1 MSHLRRLF
9 AVVALALIAAP
20 LIAAAPLFDPDE
32 GLHAA
37 IAQEMAQRGDYVTPT
52 FRGEPFLD
60 KPILFFWAEA
70 LSLRVFGHNAAAVR
84 LPPLLF
90 GLFGMIAVALL
101 GRALFD
107 EPTGL
112 IAGIV
117 YGTMLLPMG
126 VSQVAVHDI
135 GLVPFMCLAA
145 LCLVRVAYDPV
156 SSIHPTP
163 VASAFRRKI
172 IIYGILAG
180 FALGLSI
187 LTKGLVGIVF
197 TGILALCLTIARP
210 ASWLRLGMT
219 LTIAV
224 VVAVLVAAP
233 WYVAME
239 HAHPGYLYYY
249 FVERHLQGYL
259 TATQRHA
266 GRPFWYYLP
275 IVIAGALPWTG
286 YLAGAARA
294 AMGETRTR
302 PLWGWFAIGLI
313 FLSIGESKLVTYAL
327 PLFPIVALIVGQHVA
342 AHASRVQAHDRLFA
356 LGYCLHVAA
365 LALLPTIGLLI
376 LKLKFGEVRPV
387 MWAAIALLGLAVA
400 LTGLQSWRWRE
411 RDMLMKGAVAMA
423 ILTLAGLMQVAPR
436 AAAWMTSRDLAA
448 RFNTAGALPSR
459 VWIIDERIG
468 SLIFYLDPPLR
479 AEAGASRVGVASF
492 SEAVMR
498 AQVDPADTVFAVRN
512 SQLPRFNRL
521 FASPPAADARAG
533 TFTLFRAE
541 ALRSSY

>member
-9 AVVALALIAAP
+9 AVVALALVVAP
-20 LIAAAPLFDPDE
+20 LVASAPLFDPDE

-37 IAQEMAQRGDYVTPT
+37 IAQEMVQRGDYVTPT

-70 LSLRVFGHNAAAVR
+70 ASLRLVGHNAAAVR

-107 EPTGL
+107 EAAGL
-112 IAGIV
+112 IAGIA

-126 VSQVAVHDI
+126 VSEVAVHDI

-145 LCLVRVAYDPV
+145 LCLVRLENNL
-156 SSIHPTP
+156 

-172 IIYGILAG
+172 LFYGFAAG
-180 FALGLSI
+180 FVLGLSI

-197 TGILALCLTIARP
+197 TGILAVCLTVRRP
-210 ASWLRLGMT
+210 ESWLRLGVT

-224 VVAVLVAAP
+224 VVALLVAAP
-233 WYVAME
+233 WYIAME

-266 GRPFWYYLP
+266 GRPFWYYVP
-275 IVIAGALPWTG
+275 IVIGGALPWTG
-286 YLAGAARA
+286 YLAGAVRSALGGAPGSPEIWLR
-294 AMGETRTR
+294 RT
-302 PLWGWFAIGLI
+302 LWGWFAVGLV

-327 PLFPIVALIVGQHVA
+327 PLFPILALIVGEHLA
-342 AHASRVQAHDRLFA
+342 TRSSRGF
-356 LGYCLHVAA
+356 GYIIHVAA
-365 LALLPTIGLLI
+365 LALLPALGLVA
-376 LKLKFGEVRPV
+376 LKVKFGEARPFLWTAV
-387 MWAAIALLGLAVA
+387 LLLGLAVVLIGRHARRSPSADA
-400 LTGLQSWRWRE
+400 LIDGIARMS
-411 RDMLMKGAVAMA
+411 V
-423 ILTLAGLMQVAPR
+423 LALLGLMLVAPR
-436 AAAWMTSRDLAA
+436 AAAWMTGRDLAA
-448 RFNTAGALPSR
+448 TFNAAGALPSR

-479 AEAGASRVGVASF
+479 AQAGTDRVDVSSF
-492 SEAVMR
+492 PEAVTHAR
-498 AQVDPADTVFAVRN
+498 VDPDDTIFAVRDN
-512 SQLPRFNRL
+512 QLPRFNRM
-521 FASPPAADARAG
+521 FASPPAPDTRAG
-533 TFTLFRAE
+533 TFSLFRAE
-541 ALRSSY
+541 TLRKSY